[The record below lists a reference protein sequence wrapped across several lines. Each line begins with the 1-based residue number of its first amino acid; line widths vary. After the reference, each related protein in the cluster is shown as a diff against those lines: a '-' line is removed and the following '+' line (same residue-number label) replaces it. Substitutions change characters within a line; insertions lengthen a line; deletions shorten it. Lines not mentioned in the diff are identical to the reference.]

1 LQAKNFN
8 LIQTLLAFVVF
19 FGVVVV
25 LLEVV
30 VAGAA
35 VTAGLLDFLF
45 IDEDKRLHL
54 LWLKSGLAEELVV
67 GHALAHFVDA
77 VNILD
82 LGAVFRIDVDH
93 AVH

>member
-1 LQAKNFN
+1 V
-8 LIQTLLAFVVF
+8 LAFVVF
-19 FGVVVV
+19 FRVIVV

-45 IDEDKRLHL
+45 VDEDKRLHL
-54 LWLKSGLAEELVV
+54 LWLKFSLIEELVI
-67 GHALAHFVDA
+67 GDALAHFMDA

-82 LGAVFRIDVDH
+82 LSAVFRIDVDH